1 MSHTLPP
8 NARPDVL
15 DFLLNRRSRPL
26 KLLAAPAP
34 EPDVLTLLLT
44 AAARVPDHG
53 KLEPWRFV
61 VLEAPALRRLALAA
75 RARATALGLD
85 DEGIAK
91 AAAQFETSPLCVAV
105 VSVLRDAPKIPQ
117 SEQVL
122 SAGAVC
128 LGLVNAA
135 LAAGFG
141 ANWLSGRMS
150 HDRAFVEGELGLS
163 ASETIAGLVHI
174 GTCTAT
180 PPERP
185 RPDIAAITQWVR
197 E

>member
-1 MSHTLPP
+1 M
-8 NARPDVL
+8 L

-26 KLLAAPAP
+26 KLLAEPAP
-34 EPDVLTLLLT
+34 SPEALHLLLT

-53 KLEPWRFV
+53 KLEPWRFL
-61 VLEAPALRRLALAA
+61 VLEAPALRRLAGAA

-85 DEGIAK
+85 DEAVAK

-150 HDRAFVEGELGLS
+150 HDRDFVETHLGLGAQES
-163 ASETIAGLVHI
+163 VAGLVHI
-174 GTCTAT
+174 GNCAAI

-185 RPDIAAITQWVR
+185 RPDIAAITEWVR
-197 E
+197 A